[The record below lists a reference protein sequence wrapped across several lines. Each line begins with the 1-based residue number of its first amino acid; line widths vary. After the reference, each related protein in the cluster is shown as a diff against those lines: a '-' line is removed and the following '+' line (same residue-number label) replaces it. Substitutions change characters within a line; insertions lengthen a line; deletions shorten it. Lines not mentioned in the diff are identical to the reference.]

1 MGIKT
6 DTVLGAAA
14 EGNLPDAKRAKV
26 LPVGGHSVKP
36 SDDAYKTKP
45 DVDGAKTFLAGTVA
59 PWTGPTDPVT
69 SPIIDEATGERA
81 VIGKIARMS
90 KEQTQQA
97 VAAAEKAWDGGQ
109 GAWPQTT
116 PAARVAAL
124 QRVVAR
130 LKERRSEIVNVLMWE
145 ICKTSGDAAAEFDR
159 TMQFF
164 EKTLETYR
172 AADAADA
179 GAWTET
185 GGILHKVR
193 RGPVGVTMI
202 VGPFNYPFNETYA
215 TLIPALLMGNVGIMK
230 LPAVGGLAHVL
241 TMEAYAAELPVGTLQ
256 FLTGKGRETIP
267 PVMESGVVDVLAFI
281 GGSKAADSLLKQ
293 HPHPHRL
300 RVAAWLEAKNVGVV
314 TPSADLKTAVD
325 QCVLGALSYN
335 GQRCTAIKLILVH
348 ESLAKEFTDQ
358 LVDAV
363 AALPAGLPWAEGVK
377 LTPLPEPAKPKYLG
391 DLIEDAK
398 KHGAA
403 VVNAAQGGGACSG
416 GLYTPAILAPVSDAM
431 KVWHEEQFGPV
442 IPVATYKDPAEL
454 RAYLRTTP
462 YGQQASIFTTSTGK
476 DTAELLDMLAT
487 VVTRVNV
494 NTQCG
499 RSPDVLAF
507 AGRRSS
513 ANATMSVSE
522 ALKLFSVE
530 TVVAAQAKG
539 PGNEGILKSL
549 DATSGFLEPLPA
561 AAK

>member
-1 MGIKT
+1 MGIQT
-6 DTVLGAAA
+6 DTVIGAVA

-26 LPVGGHSVKP
+26 LPVDKFAVGTA
-36 SDDAYKTKP
+36 DEAYASKP
-45 DVDGAKTFLAGTVA
+45 DVDGAKTFLAGKVA
-59 PWTGPTDPVT
+59 PWSGPTDPVT
-69 SPIIDEATGERA
+69 SPIIDEATGQRA

-90 KEQTQQA
+90 KEQTQEA

-109 GAWPQTT
+109 GAWPQTS
-116 PAARVAAL
+116 PAERVAAL

-130 LKERRSEIVNVLMWE
+130 LKERRAEIVNVLMWE
-145 ICKTSGDAAAEFDR
+145 ICKTSPDAAAEFDR

-179 GAWTET
+179 GAWQET
-185 GGILHKVR
+185 GGILNKTR

-241 TMEAYAAELPVGTLQ
+241 TMEAYAAELPAGTLQ

-300 RVAAWLEAKNVGVV
+300 RVAAWLEAKNVGIV
-314 TPSADLKTAVD
+314 TPSADLQTAVD

-335 GQRCTAIKLILVH
+335 GQRCTAIKLIFVH
-348 ESLAKEFTDQ
+348 ESVAAGFTEK

-363 AALPAGLPWAEGVK
+363 AAMKAGLPWTEGVK
-377 LTPLPEPAKPKYLG
+377 LTPLPEPAKPQYLA
-391 DLIEDAK
+391 DLITDAK

-403 VVNAAQGGGACSG
+403 LINATQGGGDCNGA
-416 GLYTPAILAPVSDAM
+416 LYTPAILHPVSDKM
-431 KVWHEEQFGPV
+431 RVWHEEQFGPV
-442 IPVATYKDPAEL
+442 IPVATYKDVAEL

-462 YGQQASIFTTSTGK
+462 YGQQASIFTTSSGK

-487 VVTRVNV
+487 VVTRVNI

-499 RSPDVLAF
+499 RSPDTLAF

-513 ANATMSVSE
+513 ANCTMSVSE

-530 TVVAAQAKG
+530 TVVAGAMKPQ
-539 PGNEGILKSL
+539 NEQILKSL
-549 DATSGFLEPLPA
+549 DGTSVFLEPL
-561 AAK
+561 K